1 MKAIKKVLSTLLIG
15 LVKFYQYFIS
25 PLLPPSCRYYPT
37 CSAYMIE
44 AIKVHGPLKGGW
56 LGLKR
61 LLRCHPLKPGGYDPV
76 PSKPCECHDEQA
88 SLPEKA
94 QDKNPS

>member
-1 MKAIKKVLSTLLIG
+1 MQAIKKVLSMFLIG

-44 AIKVHGPLKGGW
+44 AIKIHGPLKGGW
-56 LGLKR
+56 LGLRR

-76 PSKPCECHDEQA
+76 PPRSCACQEGQA
-88 SLPEKA
+88 KVSEKA
-94 QDKNPS
+94 QDQESS